1 MGCCL
6 TPRLG
11 LGILDGLGAVVLCP
25 DHRVF
30 GPVAGTER
38 DRMAFNEPQERI
50 KTGSLGGL
58 RRQGAEKKSRRK
70 CFTYNGL
77 QSRGDWI

>member
-1 MGCCL
+1 
-6 TPRLG
+6 
-11 LGILDGLGAVVLCP
+11 
-25 DHRVF
+25 
-30 GPVAGTER
+30 
-38 DRMAFNEPQERI
+38 MAFNEQQECT

-58 RRQGAEKKSRRK
+58 GRQGAEKKSRRK